1 MVDEALTATKTTQ
14 SRLRDLPSRVVVY
27 LLLAACLF
35 PEVGYLGVWHKLT
48 AGLAGIPTAT
58 PSAGGLGQARHR
70 IGAAPLRWLFDL
82 LGGPAA
88 TPGQRGTWCPLCN
101 LHLRSITQRHNEI
114 LAAGI
119 REVVVFHSPA
129 DELLAYQ
136 ADLPFAV
143 IADPDKRLYREF
155 GVEAAPR
162 ALLHPRVWRPMLRAA
177 IRRPALTKPHDGV
190 LGLPADFLIAT
201 DNRVLARKYGTHAY
215 DQWTVDELLHHA
227 R

>member
-1 MVDEALTATKTTQ
+1 MPTRTIITGDVLAERELRAITGEPVRLPDPERLTHLQFRRYAT
-14 SRLRDLPSRVVVY
+14 
-27 LLLAACLF
+27 
-35 PEVGYLGVWHKLT
+35 
-48 AGLAGIPTAT
+48 
-58 PSAGGLGQARHR
+58 
-70 IGAAPLRWLFDL
+70 
-82 LGGPAA
+82 
-88 TPGQRGTWCPLCN
+88 CPLCN

-143 IADPDKRLYREF
+143 IADPNKRLYREF
-155 GVEAAPR
+155 GVAAAPR
-162 ALLHPRVWRPMLRAA
+162 ALLHPRVWLPMLRAA
-177 IRRPALTKPHDGV
+177 IRTRRPALTTPHGGV

-201 DNRVLARKYGTHAY
+201 DNSVLARKYGTHAY

>member
-1 MVDEALTATKTTQ
+1 MPTTR
-14 SRLRDLPSRVVVY
+14 STIDTGDVLAERE
-27 LLLAACLF
+27 LLAITGGSVRL
-35 PEVGYLGVWHKLT
+35 PDRKRLT
-48 AGLAGIPTAT
+48 HLQFRRYAT
-58 PSAGGLGQARHR
+58 
-70 IGAAPLRWLFDL
+70 
-82 LGGPAA
+82 
-88 TPGQRGTWCPLCN
+88 CPLCH

-143 IADPDKRLYREF
+143 IADPGKRLYREF

-162 ALLHPRVWRPMLRAA
+162 ALLHPRAWPPMLRAA
-177 IRRPALTKPHDGV
+177 VHARRPALTTPHGGV

-201 DNRVLARKYGTHAY
+201 DNRVLASKYGTHAY
-215 DQWTVDELLHHA
+215 DQWTVDELLHYAQRHN
-227 R
+227 RGGHQVGRQTR